1 MVYDMIFIANIRIT
15 KMKHKVNAVKPANA
29 LLQLFLLLN
38 CWYMPVLAFNKRG
51 TFDYELQ
58 DKFEAGLVL
67 SGSEVKSVK
76 NGHISLK
83 GSFVTMHD
91 NELYLTNANISPYP
105 FSKASLAYDPN
116 RSRKLLVRKSEIKSL
131 IGKLQVKGLTLVPL
145 RVYTKKRLIKLEFAL
160 ARGKKA
166 YDKRKDIAQKE
177 SKRNIDRTLKNS

>member
-1 MVYDMIFIANIRIT
+1 MSAIST
-15 KMKHKVNAVKPANA
+15 
-29 LLQLFLLLN
+29 
-38 CWYMPVLAFNKRG
+38 NKRG
-51 TFDYELQ
+51 IFDYELQ

-67 SGSEVKSVK
+67 TGAEVKSVK
-76 NGHISLK
+76 TGHISLR

-91 NELYLTNANISPYP
+91 GELFLTNANISPYP
-105 FSKASLAYDPN
+105 FAKTFQSYDPN

-166 YDKRKDIAQKE
+166 YDKRKDIAKKE
-177 SKRNIDRTLKNS
+177 SKRKIDRALKNA